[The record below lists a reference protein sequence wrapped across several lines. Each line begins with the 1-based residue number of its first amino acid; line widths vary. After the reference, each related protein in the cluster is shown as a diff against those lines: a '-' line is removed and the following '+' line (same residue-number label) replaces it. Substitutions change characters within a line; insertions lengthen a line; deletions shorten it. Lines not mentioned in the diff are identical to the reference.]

1 MIWVPI
7 MKTVQM
13 TLDDDLVKAVDEVI
27 KQQKTSRSEFTRKAL
42 RHALRQFRDEQ
53 LEKAHRAGYEKM
65 PVAPDEFS
73 VWADEQ
79 EWGDA

>member
-1 MIWVPI
+1 

-13 TLDDDLVKAVDEVI
+13 TLDDDLVSAVDEIV

-42 RHALRQFRDEQ
+42 RTALKQFRDEQ
-53 LEKAHRAGYEKM
+53 LEKAHRLGYQKE
-65 PVAPDEFS
+65 PVVPEEFS
-73 VWADEQ
+73 AWEDEQ